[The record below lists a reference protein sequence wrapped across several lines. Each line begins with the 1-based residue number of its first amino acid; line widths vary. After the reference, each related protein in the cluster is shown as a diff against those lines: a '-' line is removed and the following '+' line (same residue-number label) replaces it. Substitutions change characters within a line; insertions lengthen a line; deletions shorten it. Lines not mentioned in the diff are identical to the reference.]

1 MVISDIFDRALVLWV
16 DDVEVLKAEM
26 RKVIDQRTN
35 GERSILGGRRGEYP
49 VLSDVANIQGI
60 DEPCTR

>member
-1 MVISDIFDRALVLWV
+1 M
-16 DDVEVLKAEM
+16 KAEM

-49 VLSDVANIQGI
+49 VLSDVADIQGI
-60 DEPCTR
+60 DEPFTR

>member
-1 MVISDIFDRALVLWV
+1 M
-16 DDVEVLKAEM
+16 KARK

-49 VLSDVANIQGI
+49 FLSDVANIQGI
-60 DEPCTR
+60 DEPFTR